1 MYDLLLQN
9 EMFRQRVPACN
20 QLSSY
25 HMSIMATEYMPMFK
39 LLGNRVGSG
48 YNELDQES
56 VQNLDTE
63 NFEIN
68 KMSIDDEAMEI
79 SDDDIEDW

>member
-1 MYDLLLQN
+1 ML
-9 EMFRQRVPACN
+9 RQRIPACN

-25 HMSIMATEYMPMFK
+25 HMSVMATEYMPMFK

-48 YNELDQES
+48 YDELHQES
-56 VQNLDTE
+56 NID
-63 NFEIN
+63 ID
-68 KMSIDDEAMEI
+68 KMSLDGEAMEI